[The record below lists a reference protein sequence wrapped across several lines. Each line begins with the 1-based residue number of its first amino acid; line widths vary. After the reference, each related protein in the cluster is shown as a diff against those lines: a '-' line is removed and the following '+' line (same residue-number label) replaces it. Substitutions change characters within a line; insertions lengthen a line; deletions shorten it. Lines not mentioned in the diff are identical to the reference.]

1 MGGSAAAQSVDGGR
15 SELPGMKR
23 DIFDQVQGQKGRPPP
38 RGKGPPD
45 CPKSDG
51 WSAFTAIAF
60 TSSSA
65 FVKLSVNE
73 EKCKQ
78 LISIGGVNMTQ
89 LINAS
94 RTCGPAGE
102 FKRRIAENMSSMF
115 FQGGFDWVKSE
126 NETLEVVTEDGTFQ
140 AHVNEDNYV
149 EMLACWR
156 YGCGCE
162 QANNPIMRGILIAML
177 VIAAGGLSYD
187 SVKVLWQKI
196 KGKKPAKHVEC
207 KNGHRMEKV
216 KYTRIHYCD
225 ICGQAGTQYQ
235 CGACSSCNY
244 DMCKKC
250 YTETKAKLKTQLKE
264 WYEKHPEDRPKGKKG
279 DENEKDEEE
288 EKEEKEEEE
297 NVKSEAEKSDKS
309 GTEADA
315 DAKCPTPKTDTE
327 AESEKDKD
335 NEDEPDASN
344 ETKEESKEESKEE
357 ASEPANT

>member
-1 MGGSAAAQSVDGGR
+1 MG
-15 SELPGMKR
+15 
-23 DIFDQVQGQKGRPPP
+23 
-38 RGKGPPD
+38 
-45 CPKSDG
+45 
-51 WSAFTAIAF
+51 
-60 TSSSA
+60 
-65 FVKLSVNE
+65 
-73 EKCKQ
+73 
-78 LISIGGVNMTQ
+78 
-89 LINAS
+89 
-94 RTCGPAGE
+94 
-102 FKRRIAENMSSMF
+102 
-115 FQGGFDWVKSE
+115 
-126 NETLEVVTEDGTFQ
+126 
-140 AHVNEDNYV
+140 HVNEDNYV

-288 EKEEKEEEE
+288 EKEEKDEKEEKEEEE
-297 NVKSEAEKSDKS
+297 VKSEAEKSDKS

-315 DAKCPTPKTDTE
+315 DTKCPTPKTDTE

-344 ETKEESKEESKEE
+344 ETKEET
-357 ASEPANT
+357 SEPAST

>member
-1 MGGSAAAQSVDGGR
+1 MG
-15 SELPGMKR
+15 
-23 DIFDQVQGQKGRPPP
+23 
-38 RGKGPPD
+38 
-45 CPKSDG
+45 
-51 WSAFTAIAF
+51 
-60 TSSSA
+60 
-65 FVKLSVNE
+65 
-73 EKCKQ
+73 
-78 LISIGGVNMTQ
+78 
-89 LINAS
+89 
-94 RTCGPAGE
+94 
-102 FKRRIAENMSSMF
+102 
-115 FQGGFDWVKSE
+115 
-126 NETLEVVTEDGTFQ
+126 
-140 AHVNEDNYV
+140 HVNEDNYV

-264 WYEKHPEDRPKGKKG
+264 WYEKHPEDRPKGKK
-279 DENEKDEEE
+279 
-288 EKEEKEEEE
+288 EEKEEEE

-315 DAKCPTPKTDTE
+315 D
-327 AESEKDKD
+327 
-335 NEDEPDASN
+335 
-344 ETKEESKEESKEE
+344 TKY
-357 ASEPANT
+357 

>member
-1 MGGSAAAQSVDGGR
+1 MG
-15 SELPGMKR
+15 
-23 DIFDQVQGQKGRPPP
+23 
-38 RGKGPPD
+38 
-45 CPKSDG
+45 
-51 WSAFTAIAF
+51 
-60 TSSSA
+60 
-65 FVKLSVNE
+65 
-73 EKCKQ
+73 
-78 LISIGGVNMTQ
+78 
-89 LINAS
+89 
-94 RTCGPAGE
+94 
-102 FKRRIAENMSSMF
+102 
-115 FQGGFDWVKSE
+115 
-126 NETLEVVTEDGTFQ
+126 
-140 AHVNEDNYV
+140 HVNEDNYV

-250 YTETKAKLKTQLKE
+250 YSETKAKLKTQLKE

-279 DENEKDEEE
+279 DENEK
-288 EKEEKEEEE
+288 EE

-315 DAKCPTPKTDTE
+315 DTKCPTPKTDTE

-357 ASEPANT
+357 AKEEASEPANT